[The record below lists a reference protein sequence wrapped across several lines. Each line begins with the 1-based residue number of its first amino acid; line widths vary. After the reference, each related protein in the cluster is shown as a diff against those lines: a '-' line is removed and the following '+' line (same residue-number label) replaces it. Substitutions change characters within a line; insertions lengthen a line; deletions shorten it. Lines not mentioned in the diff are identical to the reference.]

1 MVAAL
6 AIVPP
11 GREGTTEVDR
21 PEGAL
26 RPARGDH
33 RPVAASG
40 GGSYTRPMD
49 IPADA
54 RHPSTP
60 SPAEPVASE
69 PAIGPL
75 ESARTIVQRWVL
87 PLTVV
92 GLFAGLGLN
101 WVGRPDEAGFAW
113 AVPSLIVAIRLAWSI
128 VRRLIA
134 RELGVD
140 VIAILAI
147 GGALLLGER
156 LAAAVIA
163 VMLATGEALERYAQ
177 GRAHRELTALLGRAP
192 RDVQRYV
199 DGRLETV
206 AIDAVAV
213 GDRIAIRPGEV
224 VPVDGLA
231 VGGAAVLDES
241 ALTGESQL
249 VTRGEGEPVSSGTVN
264 AGSSFD
270 LRAIAPAAAST
281 YAGIVRLV
289 QEAQGSKAPFVRLA
303 DRYALVF
310 IPVTLAIS
318 AAAWILSGDPVRGLA
333 VLVVAT
339 PCPLLLAAPIAIV
352 AGISRAARR
361 GVIVKGGG
369 PLEALARARVV
380 LFDKTGTLTAGRP
393 RLAGI
398 EVGASGSGSGADARS
413 VGMPDESQVLRLAAS
428 VEQLSPHVLAGTIVY
443 AARQR
448 GLDLA
453 TPEDVVETAG
463 AGVTGRVEGRT
474 VAVGTAEFCAG
485 EGRMPRWVRDVR
497 RRATIEGSTIAFVS
511 LDGDVCGALILDD
524 PLRPETPRAIRSLR
538 RAGFTRIVMVTGDS
552 ATVADIVGS
561 AIGVDAVLAERA
573 PAEKV
578 EAVRMERSD
587 IAGPIVMVGD
597 GLNDAPALALAD
609 VGVAMGARGATASS
623 EAADVVIAVD
633 RLDRLTEVV
642 QIARRSRAIAVQSVV
657 AGMAM
662 SLVAMVAAAL
672 GFLPVV
678 AGAILQEGIDV
689 AVILNALRAVRGGV
703 DAPVRIAGWNETSAR
718 LRAEHLVL
726 ETPIASIRATADR
739 LDDLAPDV
747 ALVALEEV
755 RRFVAEDLVAH
766 EELEDRTIY
775 PMLAAA
781 MGSDD
786 ATASMHRTHAEI
798 FRLARLLD
806 RLIRDLPPEG
816 PDVEDRTDLQRVLY
830 GLEAILRLHQ
840 AQEEDLYLSI
850 GDPGSAADAPAAAAQ
865 GARP

>member
-1 MVAAL
+1 M
-6 AIVPP
+6 
-11 GREGTTEVDR
+11 
-21 PEGAL
+21 
-26 RPARGDH
+26 ARLCETRTLERMNTSAD
-33 RPVAASG
+33 ASG
-40 GGSYTRPMD
+40 MRVSDAPASDGSTG
-49 IPADA
+49 A
-54 RHPSTP
+54 TP
-60 SPAEPVASE
+60 PIEVLRT
-69 PAIGPL
+69 AI
-75 ESARTIVQRWVL
+75 ERSML
-87 PLTVV
+87 PLT
-92 GLFAGLGLN
+92 LAGLLIGLVMA
-101 WVGRPDEAGFAW
+101 WVGNTEAAALLW
-113 AVPSLIVAIRLAWSI
+113 MVPSLLVAIRLAWSI
-128 VRRLIA
+128 ARDLISG
-134 RELGVD
+134 ELGVD
-140 VIAILAI
+140 IIAILAI
-147 GGALLLGER
+147 GGALLFGER
-156 LAAAVIA
+156 LAAAVIG

-192 RDVQRYV
+192 RNVQRYR
-199 DGRLETV
+199 DGGLETV
-206 AIDAVAV
+206 PIDAVAV
-213 GDRIAIRPGEV
+213 GDRIAILPGEV

-249 VTRGEGEPVSSGTVN
+249 VTRGEGEAISSGTVN
-264 AGSSFD
+264 GGSSFD

-289 QEAQGSKAPFVRLA
+289 QEAQTSKAPFVRLA
-303 DRYALVF
+303 DRYALLF
-310 IPVTLAIS
+310 IPLTLGIS
-318 AAAWILSGDPVRGLA
+318 IAAWLISGDPVRGLA

-369 PLEALARARVV
+369 PLETLARARVV

-393 RLAGI
+393 RLGSI
-398 EVGASGSGSGADARS
+398 ECGPADGSTSQPGATGATGSAAELDQSDI
-413 VGMPDESQVLRLAAS
+413 LRLAAS
-428 VEQLSPHVLAGTIVY
+428 VEQLSPHILAGTIVR
-443 AARQR
+443 AARER

-453 TPEDVVETAG
+453 MPVDVVETAG
-463 AGVTGRVEGRT
+463 AGVLGKVDGRMVG
-474 VAVGTAEFCAG
+474 VGTADFCTG
-485 EGRMPRWVRDVR
+485 TGRMPRWARDVR
-497 RRATIEGSTIAFVS
+497 RRATLEGSTIAFVS
-511 LDGDVCGALILDD
+511 VDGAVRGALILDD

-538 RAGFTRIVMVTGDS
+538 RAGFNRIVMVTGDS

-561 AIGVDAVLAERA
+561 AIGVDAVLAERS
-573 PAEKV
+573 PKDKV
-578 EAVRMERSD
+578 DAVRMERADAS
-587 IAGPIVMVGD
+587 GPVVMVGD

-609 VGVAMGARGATASS
+609 IGVAMGARGATASS
-623 EAADVVIAVD
+623 EAAQIVIAVD
-633 RLDRLTEVV
+633 RLDRLTEAV
-642 QIARRSRAIAVQSVV
+642 QIARRSRSIAVQSVV
-657 AGMAM
+657 VGMGL
-662 SLVAMVAAAL
+662 SVVAMVAAAL

-678 AGAILQEGIDV
+678 AGAILQEAIDV

-703 DAPVRIAGWNETSAR
+703 DAPVRIAGWSETSAR

-739 LDDLAPDV
+739 LDGLAPEV
-747 ALVALEEV
+747 AVVALEEV

-850 GDPGSAADAPAAAAQ
+850 GDEGSPSDAPARTVRS
-865 GARP
+865 ART

>member
-1 MVAAL
+1 
-6 AIVPP
+6 
-11 GREGTTEVDR
+11 
-21 PEGAL
+21 
-26 RPARGDH
+26 
-33 RPVAASG
+33 
-40 GGSYTRPMD
+40 MD

-54 RHPSTP
+54 HGPGTP
-60 SPAEPVASE
+60 EPVAAGGST
-69 PAIGPL
+69 ATASPL
-75 ESARTIVQRWVL
+75 ETARALIDRWVL
-87 PLTVV
+87 PLTIV
-92 GLFAGLGLN
+92 GLVAGLAL
-101 WVGRPDEAGFAW
+101 AW
-113 AVPSLIVAIRLAWSI
+113 AGNPEAAALAWALPSLLVAIRLAWSI
-128 VRRLIA
+128 ARRLLA

-147 GGALLLGER
+147 GGALLLEER

-206 AIDAVAV
+206 PIDAVVA
-213 GDRIAIRPGEV
+213 GDRVAIRPGEV

-241 ALTGESQL
+241 ALTGESRL
-249 VTRGEGEPVSSGTVN
+249 VTRGEGEAISSGTVN

-281 YAGIVRLV
+281 YASIVRLV

-303 DRYALVF
+303 DRYALLF
-310 IPVTLAIS
+310 IPVTLAMS
-318 AAAWILSGDPVRGLA
+318 AAAWLVSGDPIRGLA

-369 PLEALARARVV
+369 PLETLARARVI

-393 RLAGI
+393 RLGGI
-398 EVGASGSGSGADARS
+398 EVDPGAGAAAGPEPGSTGQ
-413 VGMPDESQVLRLAAS
+413 PDQAEILRLAAS
-428 VEQLSPHVLAGTIVY
+428 VEQLSPHVLAGTIVH
-443 AARQR
+443 AARER
-448 GLDLA
+448 GLALA
-453 TPEDVVETAG
+453 MPVDVVETAG
-463 AGVTGRVEGRT
+463 AGVVGRVEGRL

-485 EGRMPRWVRDVR
+485 DGRMPRWVRDVR

-511 LDGDVCGALILDD
+511 VDGGVCGALILDD

-538 RAGFTRIVMVTGDS
+538 RAGYTRIVMVTGDS

-573 PAEKV
+573 PGEKV
-578 EAVRMERSD
+578 DAVRMERSD
-587 IAGPIVMVGD
+587 ASGPIVMVGD

-623 EAADVVIAVD
+623 EAADVVIAID

-642 QIARRSRAIAVQSVV
+642 QIARRSRSIAVQSVV

-662 SLVAMVAAAL
+662 SLVAMVAAAF

-678 AGAILQEGIDV
+678 GGAILQEAIDV

-703 DAPVRIAGWNETSAR
+703 EAPVRIPGWNETSAR

-739 LDDLAPDV
+739 LDALAPAA
-747 ALVALEEV
+747 ALAALEEV
-755 RRFVAEDLVAH
+755 RRFVVEDLIAH

-775 PMLAAA
+775 PMLTAA

-850 GDPGSAADAPAAAAQ
+850 GDPGSAPESHAAAV
-865 GARP
+865 GTARS